1 MNEYFSSS
9 LIQKYSTR
17 FQEYGATPKGSF
29 WVSKTRQE
37 LRFEIILREVKKIS
51 RGNPI
56 EIADIGCG
64 YGALAN
70 YLSLRNDIN
79 LLSYE
84 GYDISP
90 KLITEC
96 NKRISFGWARFQEGF
111 KPRKTMPF
119 SIMSGTYNLAAT
131 KDVFS
136 WENYIFECLKK
147 CWSKTSKAMVF
158 NLQISKRAKISES
171 NIYFAEKNKI
181 IETCVALFGPTRVIF
196 DKDLPNDA
204 TFSVINR
211 NLVSS

>member
-1 MNEYFSSS
+1 MVDTIYA
-9 LIQKYSTR
+9 L
-17 FQEYGATPKGSF
+17 ATPQGRAG
-29 WVSKTRQE
+29 VAVVR
-37 LRFEIILREVKKIS
+37 IS
-51 RGNPI
+51 GPD
-56 EIADIGCG
+56 AFM
-64 YGALAN
+64 
-70 YLSLRNDIN
+70 SLNVLCNDI
-79 LLSYE
+79 
-84 GYDISP
+84 
-90 KLITEC
+90 
-96 NKRISFGWARFQEGF
+96 RI

-158 NLQISKRAKISES
+158 NLQIADRAEVSEN